1 MRIYN
6 TLTMHKDELPDP
18 NGQQL
23 RMFVCGPTVYD
34 YAHLGHAR
42 TYLAVD
48 VMVRY
53 LRFRGYKPY
62 VIMNITDIDERI
74 IKKSEESGQS
84 VQQVAAEFER
94 LFLEDIKALGIE
106 AIDQFE
112 RASGHLPDIIDQI
125 QQLISSGYGY
135 ETETGVYFDASKS
148 PSYGQLS
155 RQSKPDLKLRRFE
168 LCSTKRH
175 PEDFSLWRKFDEG
188 PLWDSP
194 WGKGRPGWHI
204 EDTAISM
211 RYFGSSYDIHVGGA
225 ELVFPH
231 HEAEMAQGEALGGKR
246 PFVKYW
252 VHMGMLNVGRVKMSK
267 SLGNVVRIRDAL
279 SDFTSEELR
288 LLFAKTHYRRLAVFS
303 ESGLTQAR
311 RELRTM
317 HEALRLLENCSSR
330 RPAGQ
335 HELRLLGEVSRLE
348 HAFTAAMD
356 DDFDTAKAL
365 KLLRAFLEGLRIR
378 LRAHRE
384 LDAETS
390 RAVMSRIRALSKII
404 GIGQI

>member
-6 TLTMHKDELPDP
+6 TLTMHEDELPHAD
-18 NGQQL
+18 GEQL
-23 RMFVCGPTVYD
+23 RIFVCGPTVYD

-42 TYLAVD
+42 TYLTLD

-84 VQQVAAEFER
+84 VQEIAAKFER
-94 LFLEDIKALGIE
+94 FFLEDIKALGIE
-106 AIDQFE
+106 TVDQFE
-112 RASGHLPDIIDQI
+112 RASDHVPDMIDQVR
-125 QQLISSGYGY
+125 QLISSGYAY
-135 ETETGVYFDASKS
+135 ETETGVYFDVSKS

-155 RQSKPDLKLRRFE
+155 RQSNSELKLRRFE

-252 VHMGMLNVGRVKMSK
+252 VHTGMLNVGRVKMSK

-279 SDFTSEELR
+279 STHTPEELR
-288 LLFAKTHYRRLAVFS
+288 LLFAKAHYRRLVIFS
-303 ESGLTQAR
+303 KSGLMQAR
-311 RELRTM
+311 RELKTM
-317 HEALRLLENCSSR
+317 HEALGQLENCSSR

-335 HELRLLGEVSRLE
+335 YELRLLRDVSRLE
-348 HAFTAAMD
+348 YAFTAAMD
-356 DDFDTAKAL
+356 DDFDTARAL
-365 KLLRAFLEGLRIR
+365 KLLRTFLEGLRIQ
-378 LRAHRE
+378 LRARRE
-384 LDAETS
+384 IDAETS
-390 RAVMSRIRALSKII
+390 KAVLKRIRALTNIV
-404 GIGQI
+404 GIDQI